1 MELQI
6 IVKGSVNTGKSTIAR
21 SITELLKKEGFDVE
35 NIELD
40 EHINPVDKAGQLL
53 RESIVIEKGVKIRV
67 DTEQTPRQSPITHIT
82 DREGNVFQ
90 YVDGKPVKIK

>member
-21 SITELLKKEGFDVE
+21 YITEKLKELNFDAENVE
-35 NIELD
+35 FD
-40 EHINPVDKAGQLL
+40 EILSPVDSKTQRKRMGCLL
-53 RESIVIEKGVKIRV
+53 DKGVEIRV
-67 DTEQTPRQSPITHIT
+67 DAEQTPRQSPITRIT

-90 YVDGKPVKIK
+90 YIDGKPVKIK